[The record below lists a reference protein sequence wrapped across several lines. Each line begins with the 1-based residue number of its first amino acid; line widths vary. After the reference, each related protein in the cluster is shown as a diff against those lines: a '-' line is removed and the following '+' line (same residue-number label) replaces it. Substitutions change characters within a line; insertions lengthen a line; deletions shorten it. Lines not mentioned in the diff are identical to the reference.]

1 MIVLDVTITGT
12 TEVTG
17 EDGTVIGG
25 TSGTTSHHVGWD
37 GEWVEDG
44 DSATLT
50 AQRNEVIALFPGV
63 RVEEITINPVPADTE
78 PTPA

>member
-1 MIVLDVTITGT
+1 MIILDVTILGR
-12 TEVTG
+12 TEVTT

-25 TSGTTSHHVGWD
+25 AMGETSHHVGWE
-37 GEWVEDG
+37 GEWVTDG

-63 RVEEITINPVPADTE
+63 QVDEITI
-78 PTPA
+78 TPAPAEPA